1 MHKITRK
8 LVEGAKTNEYIV
20 WGVPKGQKMEMIMF
34 TKAKNFN
41 QAKKVVDIVEKEH
54 GVTKLRIQVLDLSQ
68 QLSIN
73 DFKKA
78 IR

>member
-20 WGVPKGQKMEMIMF
+20 WGVPKGQRQEMIMF

-41 QAKKVVDIVEKEH
+41 QAKKVVDILDKEH

-68 QLSIN
+68 QLSVN

>member
-1 MHKITRK
+1 M
-8 LVEGAKTNEYIV
+8 KTYRSLIKEAPKNEYIV
-20 WGVPKGQKMEMIMF
+20 WGVPKGEKDEMIMY

-41 QAKKVVDIVEKEH
+41 QAKKVVDVLEKKH

-68 QLSIN
+68 ELSVN

-78 IR
+78 MKR